1 VSGDPFVG
9 KVIDGKFEILAR
21 IGEGGMGVVYKAR
34 QKLIDRVMA
43 IKVLNAQM
51 AADQTW
57 VQRFYNEAKA
67 CARLGHPNTI
77 RMFDFGQAPD
87 GRLYMTM
94 EFLDGVSLREAI
106 GKRPMAPQRVIKIL
120 IQCCASLA
128 EAHSI
133 GIIHRDIKPDNV
145 FLLNMAGQPDFV
157 KLLDFSVAKLLEGDR
172 MKTQAGV
179 VFGTP
184 QYMSPEQGRG
194 LPLDA
199 RSDLYALGILAF
211 EMLTGN
217 VPFNDENPMTVIQMH
232 LQAQV
237 PPLAQSVPYSVQQ
250 VVRRALEKDA
260 SRRYQSA
267 GEMMQHCQQVFAEV
281 SQGGMSIGSGGM
293 PKTMIASGPPPM
305 QTMQPPM
312 QNMPMG
318 GPGGPMQSSPQQ
330 KTMIAQPSPF
340 GPGGQNVG
348 GPPPGMQQPLP
359 QGGIGM
365 PPNAP
370 QGMPQQ
376 NGLQPPGPAGYAQAS
391 PMQKTIV
398 AGMAPPIIGG
408 QMQQM
413 PPNMQGGP
421 PQGMHGYPPMGQM
434 PGQMGQM
441 PGQMGQMPGQ
451 MGQMPGQMGQMPGQ
465 MGQMPGQ
472 MGQMPGQ
479 MGQMPGQMGQM
490 PGQMGQMPGQMGQ
503 MPGPQGQGPAKTV
516 MLQASEGVVSVA
528 RTGQAV
534 LPAGPAAIQQ
544 GATTAFWIVSLVV
557 GIAIGALAYV
567 IVLQL

>member
-1 VSGDPFVG
+1 VDPFVG
-9 KVIDGKFEILAR
+9 KVIDGRYEIQAR

-34 QKLIDRVMA
+34 QTSVDRVIA
-43 IKVLNAQM
+43 IKMLNAQM
-51 AADQTW
+51 AADRTW
-57 VQRFYNEAKA
+57 VEWFYNEAKA
-67 CARLGHPNTI
+67 CSRLQHPNTI

-106 GKRPMAPQRVIKIL
+106 SKGPLTPQRVVKIL

-145 FLLNMAGQPDFV
+145 FLLSMAGQPDFV

-217 VPFNDENPMTVIQMH
+217 VPFNDDNPMTVIQMH

-237 PPLAQSVPYSVQQ
+237 PPLPQSVPYSVQQ
-250 VVRRALEKDA
+250 IVRRALEKDP
-260 SRRYQSA
+260 SRRYQSS
-267 GEMMQHCQQVFAEV
+267 GEMMQHCQQVFVEV
-281 SQGGMSIGSGGM
+281 SQGGMAIGAGGM
-293 PKTMIASGPPPM
+293 PKTMIAQGPPGMPQQPGGMPGM
-305 QTMQPPM
+305 QQ
-312 QNMPMG
+312 MPMG
-318 GPGGPMQSSPQQ
+318 GPQGMQHPQGMPMGGPPGMPPGMQQMPMGGPQGMPMGGPQGMPMGGPVPASPQQ
-330 KTMIAQPSPF
+330 KTMIAQVSPF
-340 GPGGQNVG
+340 GPGGPGSPG
-348 GPPPGMQQPLP
+348 GLPPGFQQTMP
-359 QGGIGM
+359 QGGMPGMPQGM
-365 PPNAP
+365 PPN
-370 QGMPQQ
+370 GYPQQ
-376 NGLQPPGPAGYAQAS
+376 GPGGFNQAS

-398 AGMAPPIIGG
+398 AGMAPPMMGGPG

-413 PPNMQGGP
+413 PP
-421 PQGMHGYPPMGQM
+421 GYPPPGYPMGQ
-434 PGQMGQM
+434 PQM
-441 PGQMGQMPGQ
+441 PH
-451 MGQMPGQMGQMPGQ
+451 
-465 MGQMPGQ
+465 
-472 MGQMPGQ
+472 
-479 MGQMPGQMGQM
+479 
-490 PGQMGQMPGQMGQ
+490 
-503 MPGPQGQGPAKTV
+503 GPPSGGPAKTV
-516 MLQASEGVVSVA
+516 MLQASEGVISVA

-534 LPAGPAAIQQ
+534 QPAGSGMIDQ
-544 GATTAFWIVSLVV
+544 GASTAFWIVSLIV
-557 GIAIGALAYV
+557 GVAVGALAYV
-567 IVLQL
+567 IVLQI